1 MLGIWRSLEHL
12 SLLSVRFCDTL
23 ACTSQVFLAV
33 KLISVIINIYLAY
46 EYFVHDEI
54 NFFWVTTLCIIIP
67 GFVTVAL
74 NLYMYQEDVKE
85 NTVKRKPWYNVLLG
99 VILLP
104 FFFRYWQSLILCIQ
118 CKRAELRK
126 DREAQKHYHNLLIKE
141 DSDVALIRIFECFL
155 EATPQKV
162 LQITIYLMSAE
173 ELRVS
178 QGLSILSSFTSITWC
193 MASYY
198 RCIRSAQTDKK
209 PISFQGSIM
218 QCCWHFCITV
228 SRITSICLIASIF
241 LTYTFIASIL
251 HSFLMTIWIY
261 VWDRSPFCA
270 DKCGNGLLFS
280 VALGFVYIFAYILPR
295 EGDTRYRYLVYY
307 IICGL
312 ENLSAVVLYC
322 LFIPDT
328 VHHMN
333 TSIFLCV
340 LSIVPFILGII
351 FMVVYYQYFHPNITA
366 RRDLINRY

>member
-1 MLGIWRSLEHL
+1 MYAKFPL
-12 SLLSVRFCDTL
+12 F
-23 ACTSQVFLAV
+23 AV
-33 KLISVIINIYLAY
+33 KLISVIINVYLAY
-46 EYFVHDEI
+46 EYFSHGET
-54 NFFWVTTLCIIIP
+54 NFFWVTTLCIVVP
-67 GFVTVAL
+67 GFITVAL

-85 NTVKRKPWYNVLLG
+85 NTVKRKAWYMALFTVVLFPLF
-99 VILLP
+99 L
-104 FFFRYWQSLILCIQ
+104 RYWQSFVLSVK
-118 CKRAELRK
+118 CKKAEMRQ
-126 DREAQKHYHNLLIKE
+126 DREAQKRYYNLLIKE

-162 LQITIYLMSAE
+162 LQITIYLMSAD
-173 ELRVS
+173 ELRPS
-178 QGLSILSSFTSITWC
+178 QALSILSSFTSITWC

-198 RCIRSAQTDKK
+198 RCIRCAQSDKK
-209 PISFQGSIM
+209 PISLQGSVM

-228 SRITSICLIASIF
+228 SRITSICIIASIF

-251 HSFLMTIWIY
+251 HAILMSIWIY

-270 DKCGNGLLFS
+270 DTCGNGLLFS
-280 VALGFVYIFAYILPR
+280 MALGCVYIFAYILPR

-312 ENLSAVVLYC
+312 ENLAAVILYVV
-322 LFIPDT
+322 FIPDT

-351 FMVVYYQYFHPNITA
+351 FMVIYYQYFHPNITA
-366 RRDLINRY
+366 RRDLIDRY